1 MRVRG
6 RVARAVFASL
16 GATAALSALGGPA
29 VAGAGGDEA
38 IGQAQVATTTTTTT
52 SSPEATGGSIN
63 ARLIDNSSANVKGI
77 EGVRIVVSLKG
88 ERIGTGTSDAE
99 GLAVVPVPGPG
110 TYEVR
115 LVEST
120 IPKGVQLTDPDN
132 TRLPDVIVQP
142 GQDKFVIFPFG
153 KGGPAPASAIDR
165 LADLVGAGL
174 RIGLIVAVAATG
186 LSLVFGTT
194 GLINFAHGE
203 LLTFGALVAWYL
215 STPGEGAGITL
226 AIAGVLAVLFGG
238 VLGFG
243 LERGL
248 WRRLRER
255 RTGNISMLVVS
266 IGLALFLRS
275 VFQVIFG
282 ASPRAFDQYAAQKS
296 VDLGPL
302 DIQPKGLVS
311 IGICIVILFVV
322 ALFLL
327 RTRLG
332 TAVRAVTDDPDLAE
346 SSGIDVQR
354 VILASWVTCG
364 MLAAAAGVLLGLN
377 QAVEYDMG
385 FKFLLAMFAVMIL
398 GGLGSPFGAM
408 LAGVVLGLAF
418 EVSTYWIPNDL
429 KTAMYLVVMIL
440 VLLVR
445 PQGLLGIKERVG

>member
-1 MRVRG
+1 MRIPWRQ
-6 RVARAVFASL
+6 ARTL
-16 GATAALSALGGPA
+16 GAVLAIGA
-29 VAGAGGDEA
+29 VAVLAVAAPAAAGDDPTA
-38 IGQAQVATTTTTTT
+38 TTTT
-52 SSPEATGGSIN
+52 SSPDAEAESIN
-63 ARLIDNSSANVKGI
+63 ARLIDNSTANVKGI
-77 EGVRIVVSLKG
+77 EGVRIVVFQKG
-88 ERIGTGTSDAE
+88 ERIGTGTSDAD
-99 GLAVVPVPGPG
+99 GLAVVSLPGPG

-115 LVEST
+115 LIAST
-120 IPKGVQLTDPDN
+120 IPKGVQLTDPDLI
-132 TRLPDVIVQP
+132 RLPSVIVQP
-142 GQDKFVIFPFG
+142 GQAKFVIFPFG
-153 KGGPAPASAIDR
+153 QGGPAPPSAFDR
-165 LADLVGAGL
+165 LVDLAGAGL

-203 LLTFGALVAWYL
+203 LLTFGALVAWFL
-215 STPGEGAGITL
+215 SSNTDGAGITL
-226 AIAGVLAVLFGG
+226 VIAGILAVLIGG
-238 VLGFG
+238 GLGLG
-243 LERGL
+243 LELGL
-248 WRRLRER
+248 WRRLRAR
-255 RTGNISMLVVS
+255 RTGNIAMLVVS

-275 VFQVIFG
+275 VYQIIFG
-282 ASPRAFDQYAAQKS
+282 SRPRAFDQYAAQKS

-311 IGICIVILFVV
+311 IGICIVILVVV

-354 VILASWVTCG
+354 VVLASWIACG

-385 FKFLLAMFAVMIL
+385 FQFLLSIFAVMIL

-429 KTAMYLVVMIL
+429 KTAMYLGVMIL